1 MQVGY
6 DDVTSK
12 FAAIVSIQLAS
23 IELAA
28 RLVEG
33 SLSMAPIGN
42 LTKIVFL
49 AKIFMVALF

>member
-33 SLSMAPIGN
+33 SLSMAAYG
-42 LTKIVFL
+42 
-49 AKIFMVALF
+49 